1 MDTEKKKRIKE
12 LKEQKQSKA
21 DAGKIIRKEQDNGN

>member
-1 MDTEKKKRIKE
+1 MDTEKKKRIKD

-21 DAGKIIRKEQDNGN
+21 DAGKIIRKDNDNGN